1 MIALAKAIDKR
12 VLSTATGEN
21 ISRFCEEY
29 KDQVYWAVEMNK
41 TEGK

>member
-12 VLSTATGEN
+12 VLPIAAGEN

-29 KDQVYWAVEMNK
+29 KNQVYWAVKMNQ